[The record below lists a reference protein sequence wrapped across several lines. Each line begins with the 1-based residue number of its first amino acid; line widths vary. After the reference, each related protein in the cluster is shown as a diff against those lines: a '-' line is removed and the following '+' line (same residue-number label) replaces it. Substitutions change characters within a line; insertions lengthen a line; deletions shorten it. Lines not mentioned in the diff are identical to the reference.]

1 MVKAVQQLPEQALV
15 LLERAY
21 PSSSPASSQEP
32 EEKMQRRPKMMPR
45 SRVGVESREWAEQH
59 ELEATPPAQ
68 VPFTNL

>member
-32 EEKMQRRPKMMPR
+32 VEKMQRRST
-45 SRVGVESREWAEQH
+45 SRAGVKSREWAEQH
-59 ELEATPPAQ
+59 ELEAKPRAQ
-68 VPFTNL
+68 VPFTGL